1 MKLETIKAGRIVNAH
16 GIRGEVRVQPRDGD
30 PAFLTR
36 FKTFYID
43 GQPVSPT
50 ANHVHKSLVLMKFP
64 GVEDMNAALTYK
76 DKDLYIRR
84 ADARLPEGAYFDD
97 ELLGMGVFDAATGEE
112 LGKLTAVENYPAHKV
127 YTVKGRREYLIPAVK
142 DVFIKSVDLDRDRME
157 VQVWEG
163 MASDEH

>member
-1 MKLETIKAGRIVNAH
+1 MKLDMIKIGRIVNAH

-43 GQPVSPT
+43 GQPVTPT

-64 GVEDMNAALTYK
+64 GVDDMNTALTYK

-84 ADARLPEGAYFDD
+84 ADARLPDGEYFDD
-97 ELLGMGVFDAATGEE
+97 ELLGLSVCNAETGEV
-112 LGKLTAVENYPAHKV
+112 LGELTAVESYPAHKV
-127 YTVKGRREYLIPAVK
+127 
-142 DVFIKSVDLDRDRME
+142 
-157 VQVWEG
+157 
-163 MASDEH
+163 